1 MAAEQVEHAQGGAR
15 ALGTAPPD
23 GGGAASVLEYLLV
36 VYRRTFRGSLMS
48 SFLSPLLYLAAM
60 GYGLGALVDRGTS
73 GGIDGVAYVSFIAP
87 GVLAAT
93 AMQTGAG
100 ESTYPVLG
108 AIKWNGQFHAMLAT
122 PLNPRQVLTGQ
133 VAYMVVR
140 LLIVCGVFLV
150 VAAVLGATHAWTTP
164 LALPAAVLTGLA
176 FVTPVTALSA
186 RVEDGGDSFNVLF
199 RFVLMPLFLFGGT
212 FFPVDQLPGFLQ
224 PVAWATPLWHG
235 VELCRGL
242 TLGTGTLAG
251 AAGHVAYL
259 LVFVVVG
266 WVLAERQLTKRLVS

>member
-1 MAAEQVEHAQGGAR
+1 MAATEVERPTGAR
-15 ALGTAPPD
+15 VPEE
-23 GGGAASVLEYLLV
+23 GGGAWSVFEYLMT
-36 VYRRTFRGSLMS
+36 VYRRTFRGSLIS

-60 GYGLGALVDRGTS
+60 GYGLGSLVDGGSSR
-73 GGIDGVAYVSFIAP
+73 GIDGIPYVAFIAP

-93 AMQTGAG
+93 AMQTASG
-100 ESTYPVLG
+100 ECTYPVLG
-108 AIKWNGQFHAMLAT
+108 AIKWHGQFHAMLAT
-122 PLNPRQVLTGQ
+122 PLRPRQVLLGHLGFVT
-133 VAYMVVR
+133 VR
-140 LLIVCGVFLV
+140 FLIVCGVFLV
-150 VAAVLGATHAWTTP
+150 VAALLGATPSWTTP

-176 FVTPVTALSA
+176 FAAPIIAMAA

-199 RFVLMPLFLFGGT
+199 RFIIMPMFLFSGT

-259 LVFVVVG
+259 GVFLVVG
-266 WVLAERQLTKRLVS
+266 YLLAERFLARRLVA